1 MRLKKQLSGGRVPH
15 LLQKAEE
22 GDVSADPHL
31 CLHPQKLLWALM
43 FVFHEVKE
51 Q

>member
-15 LLQKAEE
+15 LLQKAKK
-22 GDVSADPHL
+22 GDVSADH
-31 CLHPQKLLWALM
+31 CLHRQKLLWVLM